1 MVRLWVRNCVETRP
15 RPEGV
20 RRLDSRNSHKYI
32 AFKLP
37 FTISASDAVA
47 ASKQLQ
53 MSILKSDL
61 ESATLKTLVFIYLIA
76 FRNDGLV
83 KPKNSRFLEA
93 EEITLDDL
101 AKKGNFMPRA
111 SIQNGGGKSSS

>member
-1 MVRLWVRNCVETRP
+1 METRP

-61 ESATLKTLVFIYLIA
+61 ESATLKTLVSNYLIA